1 MKQRERR
8 WAVERGALSARLVEM
23 ESSFAEQVKE
33 LRRDA
38 MGGAALQKTADQLT
52 EQLAA
57 AEAEVRAS
65 PHPHPHP
72 KPHPNPNPNPN
83 PNPTPGANQGGGR
96 APRAC
101 GAAGHLRGAPIPP
114 LSLTLTLALKRKRS
128 PSPSPNPN
136 PEQEHLQP

>member
-38 MGGAALQKTADQLT
+38 MGGAALQKTAEQLT

-57 AEAEVRAS
+57 AEAE
-65 PHPHPHP
+65 
-72 KPHPNPNPNPN
+72 
-83 PNPTPGANQGGGR
+83 
-96 APRAC
+96 
-101 GAAGHLRGAPIPP
+101 AAAARRGHAER
-114 LSLTLTLALKRKRS
+114 LATC
-128 PSPSPNPN
+128 
-136 PEQEHLQP
+136 EEHLQP